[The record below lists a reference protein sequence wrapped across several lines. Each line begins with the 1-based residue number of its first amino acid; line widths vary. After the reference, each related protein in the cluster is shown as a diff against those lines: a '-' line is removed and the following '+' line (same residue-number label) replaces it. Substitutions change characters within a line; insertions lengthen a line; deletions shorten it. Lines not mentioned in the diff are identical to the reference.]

1 MIVEVEEVDWKII
14 EENPFLKVKAQKSSV
29 KVNEFVPREVVD
41 ELMKKANPVWQVIFG
56 DKKSSRHTPLCRPL
70 DLISCTSNPRGRHS
84 GVCPLLSGWPRL
96 FHTIK
101 LQEGRA
107 SRRAEGGG
115 GGVSAS
121 LSRHFLSRGVRSA
134 MATASRP
141 HVADADVTMTLHEEE
156 FFALWA
162 AKARELVTINCP
174 KYHPSNCKCRGTD

>member
-1 MIVEVEEVDWKII
+1 MNRLSVFEPKVEH
-14 EENPFLKVKAQKSSV
+14 
-29 KVNEFVPREVVD
+29 REGRGVRSCPIFPELRPILD
-41 ELMKKANPVWQVIFG
+41 EAFEIFG
-56 DKKSSRHTPLCRPL
+56 DKSEYVVAAPQYRAAANTAMGWKN
-70 DLISCTSNPRGRHS
+70 SNLRTEMTRLLRRA
-84 GVCPLLSGWPRL
+84 GVSGWPRL

-134 MATASRP
+134 LATASRP